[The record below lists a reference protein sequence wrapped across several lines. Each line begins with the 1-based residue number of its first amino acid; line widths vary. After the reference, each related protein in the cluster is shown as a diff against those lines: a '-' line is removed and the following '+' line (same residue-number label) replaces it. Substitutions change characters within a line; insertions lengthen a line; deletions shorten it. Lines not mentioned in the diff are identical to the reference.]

1 LQFPRPLGCHPREL
15 EIIPTPRRTAVEKKS
30 RKLATAVRVAG
41 WSLAGAALYALFL
54 AAVGGGLPMSEFLA
68 VGRDA
73 LLPGVVPGGAV
84 PGLSALDL
92 FQLALALLV
101 GMAFRRFLV

>member
-1 LQFPRPLGCHPREL
+1 M
-15 EIIPTPRRTAVEKKS
+15 
-30 RKLATAVRVAG
+30 RVAG
-41 WSLAGAALYALFL
+41 WSLASAALYALFL
-54 AAVGGGLPMSEFLA
+54 AAVGGPMSELLA

-73 LLPGVVPGGAV
+73 ILPGGVPGGAV

-101 GMAFRRFLV
+101 GLAFRRFLA

>member
-1 LQFPRPLGCHPREL
+1 M
-15 EIIPTPRRTAVEKKS
+15 AVEKKS

-92 FQLALALLV
+92 FQLALALSRLTPSRSSFAV
-101 GMAFRRFLV
+101 SIASRISGTPT

>member
-1 LQFPRPLGCHPREL
+1 M
-15 EIIPTPRRTAVEKKS
+15 AVEKKS

-54 AAVGGGLPMSEFLA
+54 AAVGGGLPMSELLA

-73 LLPGVVPGGAV
+73 VLPGGVPGEA
-84 PGLSALDL
+84 GLSALDL

-101 GMAFRRFLV
+101 GMAFRRFLA

>member
-1 LQFPRPLGCHPREL
+1 M
-15 EIIPTPRRTAVEKKS
+15 AVEKKS

-54 AAVGGGLPMSEFLA
+54 AAVGGGLPMSGLLA

-73 LLPGVVPGGAV
+73 VLPGGVPGGAV

-101 GMAFRRFLV
+101 GMAFRRFLA

>member
-1 LQFPRPLGCHPREL
+1 M
-15 EIIPTPRRTAVEKKS
+15 AVEKKS

-54 AAVGGGLPMSEFLA
+54 AAVGGPMSELLA

-73 LLPGVVPGGAV
+73 ILPGGVPGGAV

-101 GMAFRRFLV
+101 GMAFRRFLA

>member
-1 LQFPRPLGCHPREL
+1 MLFPFPRRRRRQEPET
-15 EIIPTPRRTAVEKKS
+15 IPTPRRMAVEKKS

-54 AAVGGGLPMSEFLA
+54 AGVGGGLPMSELLA

-73 LLPGVVPGGAV
+73 VLPGGVPGGAV

-101 GMAFRRFLV
+101 GMAFRRFLA